1 MTGALLTWCSLKY
14 GESVMLNIVGLI
26 LEKMLYRGGLK
37 YVPVY
42 FLAIYAGQ
50 GYSGVRRSSR
60 YNLHT
65 KS

>member
-1 MTGALLTWCSLKY
+1 
-14 GESVMLNIVGLI
+14 MLNIFGLI